1 MKFRYFFFILALF
14 FLLGACQKS
23 IKGDRVQLSSGGEI
37 KQDKTASAHSS
48 LSLRAHP
55 SESKT
60 ETLADNQDELDKQ
73 DELEIGGITA
83 NEMDNQASSTKTD
96 VAKSAEPDFLDY
108 PVPFAAQAP
117 YGDWDELHQEACEEA
132 SMIMV
137 SRFYNHQ
144 NLTPHLMEQEILNL
158 VKWQADNGYQVD
170 LAAREVGEIL
180 KDYFKLEAEII
191 KTVTVEEIKAQL
203 NQGNLIIVPAAGRE
217 LGNPYFR
224 QPGPIYHMLVIRG
237 YDNDQQEFITN
248 DPGTKR
254 GESFRYNYQILLKA
268 IADWDWQL
276 AQDGMTAEEIKQ
288 GRKEMIA

>member
-1 MKFRYFFFILALF
+1 
-14 FLLGACQKS
+14 
-23 IKGDRVQLSSGGEI
+23 
-37 KQDKTASAHSS
+37 
-48 LSLRAHP
+48 
-55 SESKT
+55 
-60 ETLADNQDELDKQ
+60 
-73 DELEIGGITA
+73 
-83 NEMDNQASSTKTD
+83 
-96 VAKSAEPDFLDY
+96 
-108 PVPFAAQAP
+108 
-117 YGDWDELHQEACEEA
+117 
-132 SMIMV
+132 MIMV

-248 DPGTKR
+248 DPGTQYGK
-254 GESFRYNYQILLKA
+254 SYTYVYNTLYNAMVNYPSGDHLDQTGRPKA
-268 IADWDWQL
+268 LIAV
-276 AQDGMTAEEIKQ
+276 EK
-288 GRKEMIA
+288 